1 VVFAGAAQSIFAKEE
16 FGSLW
21 DGVWWAVTTITTV
34 GYGDLYPTTV
44 QGRLIGIVVMFVG
57 IAAASVLTATIASRF
72 VRDEREGETSEVL
85 QILHRLEDEVQEI
98 KAKLS

>member
-1 VVFAGAAQSIFAKEE
+1 M
-16 FGSLW
+16 
-21 DGVWWAVTTITTV
+21 TTV

-72 VRDEREGETSEVL
+72 VRDERESETTEVL
-85 QILHRLEDEVQEI
+85 QILHRLEAEVQEI
-98 KAKLS
+98 KAKLP